1 MNTSAHLVLRRQSL
15 LLGGLTGSV
24 ALLVGGMIALV
35 YFVLPA
41 LHAGRPGYPPV
52 GDLLPGSLI
61 ALTYWS
67 PVLFYLAALLA
78 MARMFAQV
86 AAARPVWRATAH
98 GLGLTG
104 WALMLGSVMTV
115 LIQPRLM
122 QLDWVRE
129 VMAEQG
135 RHAPVSG
142 VLHFDVPAIVV
153 GVVGLAM
160 LLLGDL
166 LRRAEAV
173 QSELDEII

>member
-1 MNTSAHLVLRRQSL
+1 MSPTTHLVLRRQSL
-15 LLGGLTGSV
+15 LLGGLTGSI

-35 YFVLPA
+35 YFILPA

-52 GDLLPGSLI
+52 SDLLPGSMI
-61 ALTYWS
+61 ALTFWS

-86 AAARPVWRATAH
+86 AAARPVWRATAR

-115 LIQPRLM
+115 LVQPRLM

-129 VMAEQG
+129 VMVQQG
-135 RHAPVSG
+135 RHAAVG
-142 VLHFDVPAIVV
+142 GIAHFDVPAIVI

-160 LLLGDL
+160 LLLGGL

-173 QSELDEII
+173 EAELEDFV